1 MSENEKVPFKK
12 KWENY
17 WYYYKFHTWA
27 AIFLIFVLVVSIT
40 QCASIVPADVTIDLV
55 TSTAVTDSQIKL
67 GGVFD
72 DVMIDA
78 NNDGQKQLNIVTLYL
93 SERREGEEDYAM
105 MQKMMAEL
113 AAGEVTLFLFDKPNM
128 EFYIKQDA
136 FEPLGNLLDLTPYE
150 NTEGKLLRREG
161 DDTVYG
167 ISLKGSQKLKELG
180 FATDDLYA
188 FIHFIPEKSKND
200 EKRMAQYKN
209 AVAIMQELL
218 K

>member
-1 MSENEKVPFKK
+1 MNENEKIPFKK

-27 AIFLIFVLVVSIT
+27 AIFLLFVLVVSIA

-72 DVMIDA
+72 DVMIDV
-78 NNDGQKQLNIVTLYL
+78 NEDGQKQLNIATLYL
-93 SERREGEEDYAM
+93 SELRDSEEDYAM
-105 MQKMMAEL
+105 MQKMMGEL

-128 EFYIKQDA
+128 EYYIKQDA
-136 FEPLGNLLDLTPYE
+136 FEPLGNLLDLTAYE
-150 NTEGKLLRREG
+150 NIEGKLLRREG

-180 FATDDLYA
+180 FTMDDLYA

-200 EKRMAQYKN
+200 ERRMAQYDN
-209 AVAIMQELL
+209 AVAILQELL